1 MFEGCKIIDLS
12 PELVPGREDR
22 RLETREYIFEL
33 DNTYMTDIDMMSH
46 IGIHVEGPSHYK
58 KGLKEIAEL
67 PVETFLGEAVCLDV
81 ETVGKGGS
89 ITPDDLAR
97 ISRTGGVKPHDI
109 LFLHSPFTGDD
120 IPYISRD
127 LAAWMADLPVKMLGI
142 DHTVALEEKGRM
154 FTHDFL
160 LGNDIPVIERVANLD
175 KVPERFFFIGLPLRI
190 RAMDSSPI
198 RGIAVVK

>member
-1 MFEGCKIIDLS
+1 MFDDCKIIDLS

-22 RLETREYIFEL
+22 RLETRQFIFEQ

-58 KGLKEIAEL
+58 KNLKEIADV
-67 PVETFLGEAVCLDV
+67 PIETFLGDAVRLDV
-81 ETVGKGGS
+81 KSVGRAG
-89 ITPDDLAR
+89 PVEPADLAG
-97 ISRTGGVKPHDI
+97 ISATGGVRRHDI
-109 LFLHSPFTGDD
+109 LFLHSPFHGEEM
-120 IPYISRD
+120 PYISRD
-127 LAAWMADLPVKMLGI
+127 LAAWMADLPIKMLGI
-142 DHTVALEEKGRM
+142 DNTIALEEKDQM

-160 LGNDIPVIERVANLD
+160 LANDIPVIERVANLD

-198 RGIAVVK
+198 RGIALVK